1 MGIFNLIDLGGGH
14 KVTPAKY
21 DEMLQK
27 AADNI
32 ILSGFQNEQI
42 LIQNLMVNCF
52 GNVRMAI
59 KVITSLQ
66 SIYQKRIEEESETM
80 FQNGINCHNILEIN
94 NKLRIIGNVL
104 DTLTND
110 IAAAVK
116 EHQQKKLEEKKLV
129 VEEEEEEYEEYYEDE
144 EDDEDEEYYE
154 DDDEDEKTL
163 EDPAELI
170 KNLVA
175 SNTKAAR

>member
-1 MGIFNLIDLGGGH
+1 MSIFNLIDLGGGK

-32 ILSGFQNEQI
+32 ILSGFQDEQI

-66 SIYQKRIEEESETM
+66 SIYQKRIEEESENM
-80 FQNGINCHNILEIN
+80 FASGINCHNILEIN
-94 NKLRIIGNVL
+94 HKLRIIGNVL

-110 IAAAVK
+110 IAAAIK

-129 VEEEEEEYEEYYEDE
+129 EEEEYEEEYYEDE
-144 EDDEDEEYYE
+144 EDEEECYE
-154 DDDEDEKTL
+154 DDDEDEETL

-175 SNTKAAR
+175 SNTKPAR